1 MDTTLEVV
9 KIHASWNY
17 YELSLMDILI
27 LLFRLLLTKLEKLSL
42 IQKKKKM
49 ISLYNPYKLF
59 EKHFDTMVP
68 NLLYVSKIW
77 DYMKLIIK
85 NLNLTKN
92 SFEIYKRNSRSSL
105 VHFKVS
111 NEFCIHT
118 LWVFNTKSMEKTSMW
133 LYTVW
138 NFLSS

>member
-1 MDTTLEVV
+1 
-9 KIHASWNY
+9 
-17 YELSLMDILI
+17 
-27 LLFRLLLTKLEKLSL
+27 
-42 IQKKKKM
+42 M

-118 LWVFNTKSMEKTSMW
+118 L
-133 LYTVW
+133 
-138 NFLSS
+138 